1 MRRKIA
7 IFGIAVLLVAALGLL
22 LHKTDILYT
31 SHTDV
36 VNDTLVDLLERMD
49 GTFPNPDQQIDL
61 HEISSNPS
69 PDAHLF
75 QVADWS
81 VEDVYL
87 ANTTS
92 IGAAFMDD
100 DPVYGLKAN
109 IQIVYADGRQATV
122 SWESWRY
129 GIVLGPV
136 VLSKGDGP
144 PGYVAAATWDH

>member
-7 IFGIAVLLVAALGLL
+7 IFGSAVLLVAALGLL
-22 LHKTDILYT
+22 LRKTDMLYT

-69 PDAHLF
+69 PDTRLF
-75 QVADWS
+75 KVANWH
-81 VEDVYL
+81 VEDIYL
-87 ANTTS
+87 ANTVS
-92 IGAAFMDD
+92 IGAAFLDD
-100 DPVYGLKAN
+100 DPVYGLKADV
-109 IQIVYADGRQATV
+109 QIVYEDGSQATV

-129 GIVLGPV
+129 GIVLGPW
-136 VLSKGDGP
+136 VLSMGDGP
-144 PGYVAAATWDH
+144 PGYVTAAAWDS